1 MGGIPFIVTVY
12 ESLTAPY
19 FSQMTDMNL
28 LLLSGSNTS
37 PVSSISNTG
46 YALLTLNPAR

>member
-1 MGGIPFIVTVY
+1 MGGIPFIVSVY

-37 PVSSISNTG
+37 PVSSMSNTG
-46 YALLTLNPAR
+46 YIFLTLNHSR